1 MEIFACQ
8 NSKKT
13 LLQPSRMFIECMVR
27 LHLFDKPT
35 CHTLS
40 EVIHLSLS
48 LRRSD
53 LSQGLLVAATMVVTP
68 SITFAQAAAGPTPVN
83 VVAAKTTD
91 FTLKARLPGRI
102 KASTEAEV
110 RPQVSGIIL
119 ERLFEEG
126 ADVKKGQPLYKIDDQ
141 NYASA
146 VASADAALAEAK
158 ANFDLAVVDARRA
171 ADLFSNKSGSA
182 SNRDTAAAQQTRAAA
197 ALQKAQADLRTA
209 EIDLDRTTIRAP
221 IDGKIGLSTTTEGAL
236 VAAQQTLALTTIRTL
251 DPIYVDVTQSATD
264 LLRWHAQVDA
274 GGTGKFAEAALVLP
288 DGTTSSVTGN
298 LTAAE
303 PKVEPTTGMV
313 TLRISFEN
321 PGQLLLPG
329 LYVEVELP
337 QAEAKN
343 AILVPQSAVMRKT
356 NGSPFAWIVAD
367 GKVEQRN
374 LTIFATSGN
383 ELVTTAGLKEGDAVI
398 TSGFQKI
405 APGAPVQVIDAA
417 ANGSKPAQE
426 SK

>member
-1 MEIFACQ
+1 
-8 NSKKT
+8 
-13 LLQPSRMFIECMVR
+13 MFIKCVPGLGWLEEFGMPFAQMRSHV
-27 LHLFDKPT
+27 
-35 CHTLS
+35 
-40 EVIHLSLS
+40 SLS
-48 LRRSD
+48 FFQSIIR
-53 LSQGLLVAATMVVTP
+53 QHGLFMAASVAFLP
-68 SITFAQAAAGPTPVN
+68 SAVLAQAPPTPVTVT
-83 VVAAKTTD
+83 VVKTTD
-91 FTLKARLPGRI
+91 YTLTARLPGRI

-119 ERLFEEG
+119 ERLFDEG
-126 ADVKKGQPLYKIDDQ
+126 ADVKQGQPLYKIDDA

-146 VASADAALAEAK
+146 VASAKAALAEAK
-158 ANFDLAVVDARRA
+158 ANFDLAIVDARRA
-171 ADLFSNKSGSA
+171 ADLFANKSGSE
-182 SNRDTAAAQQTRAAA
+182 SNRDTAAAQKSRAEA

-221 IDGKIGLSTTTEGAL
+221 IDGKIGLSTTTKGAL
-236 VAAQQTLALTTIRTL
+236 VAAQQTIALTTIRTL

-264 LLRWHAQVDA
+264 LLRWHARMDA
-274 GGTGKFAEAALVLP
+274 GNTGKFAQASLVLP
-288 DGTTSSVTGN
+288 DGSVSSVTGN

-313 TLRISFEN
+313 TLRVSFGN

-343 AILVPQSAVMRKT
+343 AILVPQSSVMRNT
-356 NGSPFAWIVAD
+356 NGSPFAWVVTD
-367 GKVEQRN
+367 GKVEQRD

-405 APGAPVQVIDAA
+405 APGAPVQVIDPA
-417 ANGSKPAQE
+417 ANETKPTQE